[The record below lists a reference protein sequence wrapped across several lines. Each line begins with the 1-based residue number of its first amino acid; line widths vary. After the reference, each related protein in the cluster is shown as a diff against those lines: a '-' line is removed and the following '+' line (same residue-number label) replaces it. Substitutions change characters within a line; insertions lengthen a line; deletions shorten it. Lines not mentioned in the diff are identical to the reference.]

1 VLLRLQRA
9 PQRERERERER
20 ERRERER
27 SFIDNPEVTERVDHL
42 FQHNSQTPHQL
53 HISSSSSRTVAS
65 LVLPDLQS
73 SLIVNKLLS
82 LSLSLS
88 LSLPSLSLSLS
99 LSPDTKAR
107 LVLPL
112 KTKTPH
118 SRFLGLAL
126 HATPSGLTRASV
138 SRGTVAAQS
147 CIYQHLQEL
156 IIIMYYYLYYYYY
169 YYGTVAAQSCIYQHL
184 QEHYLHYLSLFILSL
199 LLWDC
204 SCSIMHTSTSS
215 GTLSI
220 CNKQKGVCFLCCVGA
235 CLRA

>member
-1 VLLRLQRA
+1 MLGSAVLLRLQRA

-88 LSLPSLSLSLS
+88 LSLPPTPSLSLSRHQSTLG
-99 LSPDTKAR
+99 SPFKNKNTPLPFFGPGAARYPFWSDTRFSFPWDCSCSIMHISASSGTYHYH
-107 LVLPL
+107 VL
-112 KTKTPH
+112 
-118 SRFLGLAL
+118 
-126 HATPSGLTRASV
+126 
-138 SRGTVAAQS
+138 
-147 CIYQHLQEL
+147 
-156 IIIMYYYLYYYYY
+156 
-169 YYGTVAAQSCIYQHL
+169 
-184 QEHYLHYLSLFILSL
+184 LFILLLL

-204 SCSIMHTSTSS
+204 SCSIMHISTSS
-215 GTLSI
+215 GTLSSLFI
-220 CNKQKGVCFLCCVGA
+220 IIYIIIIIMGL
-235 CLRA
+235 